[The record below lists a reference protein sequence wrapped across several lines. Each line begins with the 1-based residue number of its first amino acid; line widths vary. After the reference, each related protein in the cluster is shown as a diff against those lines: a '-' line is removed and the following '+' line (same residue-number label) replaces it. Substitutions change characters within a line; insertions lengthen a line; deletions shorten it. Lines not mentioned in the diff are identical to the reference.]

1 MRLLAGLFVMIVL
14 IVAFGLWT
22 NHSLDKASQEL
33 TENIKQVTQ
42 EVQEDNWPEANKHI
56 EELEQKWEKIGTWW
70 PMVLDHQEIDNI
82 EFALAKLK
90 EYIATKDNVMSLA
103 QLSELKLMIL
113 HLPEKE
119 ALTLKNIL

>member
-14 IVAFGLWT
+14 VLAFGLWT
-22 NHSLDKASQEL
+22 SHALDKASQEL
-33 TENIKQVTQ
+33 TGNIKQVTQ
-42 EVQEDNWPEANKHI
+42 EVQQDNWQEANKHV